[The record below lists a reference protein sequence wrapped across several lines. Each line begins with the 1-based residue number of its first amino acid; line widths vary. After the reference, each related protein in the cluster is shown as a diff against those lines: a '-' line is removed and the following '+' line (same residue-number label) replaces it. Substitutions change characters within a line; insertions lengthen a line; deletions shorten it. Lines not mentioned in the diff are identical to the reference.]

1 VPARASARDNHFNT
15 LLDGARVR
23 FDDPG
28 APGELPLPRTVDLRL
43 TGDGVLV
50 YSDNVNLPLARLRE
64 LVPEFADE
72 PFIDPVPGFLRV
84 IFVRVN

>member
-1 VPARASARDNHFNT
+1 
-15 LLDGARVR
+15 
-23 FDDPG
+23 
-28 APGELPLPRTVDLRL
+28 
-43 TGDGVLV
+43 VLV

-84 IFVRVN
+84 IFVRVS